1 MKRALIQS
9 TRICD
14 IVDPGNEFPVAP
26 GLQWVDIADDTTQQD
41 TYENGAVVKYVA
53 PVPGP
58 LDVIRELE
66 AQITPRR
73 IREMATPE
81 GQQWML
87 DLEAQI
93 AVERAKL

>member
-1 MKRALIQS
+1 MKLALIQG
-9 TRICD
+9 TRICEIAD
-14 IVDPGNEFPVAP
+14 ASFPVHAD
-26 GLQWVDIADDTTQQD
+26 LQWVDVADDTTTQD
-41 TYENGAVVKYVA
+41 TYQNGAVVKYAA

-58 LDVIRELE
+58 LDVIRDLE

>member
-1 MKRALIQS
+1 MKKALVHGS
-9 TRICD
+9 RICEFGT
-14 IVDPGNEFPVAP
+14 PFPVAE
-26 GLQWVDIADDTTQQD
+26 GLQWVDVPDDTTDAD
-41 TYENGAVVKYVA
+41 TYENGAVVKYVEPTPTVMDQIA
-53 PVPGP
+53 A
-58 LDVIRELE
+58 LE
-66 AQITPRR
+66 AQMTPRR